1 MPRFD
6 CSADH
11 QPTTAI
17 YSLFHSL
24 THYLPPSTPSLT
36 PLLTHSLSHDRM
48 PAAVLPGSR
57 VARLPRG
64 RAHCSAGAAGG
75 GPAPLPHSLTHS
87 HTLTRESLTVLEVE
101 LAE

>member
-1 MPRFD
+1 
-6 CSADH
+6 
-11 QPTTAI
+11 
-17 YSLFHSL
+17 
-24 THYLPPSTPSLT
+24 
-36 PLLTHSLSHDRM
+36 M

-64 RAHCSAGAAGG
+64 RAHCAAGATGG